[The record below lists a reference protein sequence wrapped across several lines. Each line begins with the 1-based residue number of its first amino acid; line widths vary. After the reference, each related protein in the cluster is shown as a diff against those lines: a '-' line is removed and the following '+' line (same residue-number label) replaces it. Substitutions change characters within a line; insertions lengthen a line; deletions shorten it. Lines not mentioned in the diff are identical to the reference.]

1 MEFIFEEKLG
11 NAKRGT
17 TDKDIQNLEEALSYL
32 TRYIKEIQKQL
43 NNDKYIKNYIISE
56 FEEQLKTYL
65 KIGKNSLMG
74 RELEALNV
82 FKGNPHI
89 LKKYYDLLKDE
100 DLENFDR
107 MKEKEQLNGN
117 EEDREIFEMKVI
129 IQEVRKHKS
138 IVSPELI
145 LRVKREYDRQKV
157 KTKDMREYYNFI
169 IIFDQ
174 KSEEEMI
181 KMYANYRKSELDK
194 IFQKQEQQKLIQAG
208 IIFSKYGLLEVELQK
223 INQDYELL
231 GMPELKYQKRATEEG
246 DIGLEEIFEEEYVK
260 GLNEEQLAILNSFWQ
275 NRLTK
280 KLQSINQAILT
291 IETLDLWNKILL
303 GKKISKISN
312 EQLRNII
319 YKSKICASC
328 YDSMKKY
335 WLKEINTENNLLV
348 TLVNAN
354 VVGAKFKEKYYKYF
368 DKVFPKGRND
378 FCKEFSLLQ
387 PNKNLIENVYNTK
400 YYKIEELLLNIET
413 NSNITNWGY
422 IPDKHRG
429 KNSLQA
435 KKRFIIIAID
445 YPGFNNTVMLHI
457 DRKQLIKFFLNVKER
472 TIMPIYEGDKSE
484 IYKEKSRGRQI
495 LMPLT
500 EKRESAIIS
509 LNREVNATDG
519 RYQYIT
525 HLGNLITKK
534 IRKKV
539 KRIYPSRYVDLLTGQ
554 EGNKINGE
562 FIPESKK
569 IMQVETEKNIDN

>member
-1 MEFIFEEKLG
+1 M
-11 NAKRGT
+11 
-17 TDKDIQNLEEALSYL
+17 SYL
-32 TRYIKEIQKQL
+32 IRYIKEIQKQL
-43 NNDKYIKNYIISE
+43 NNDKHIKNYIISE

-181 KMYANYRKSELDK
+181 KMYANYRNSELDK

-303 GKKISKISN
+303 GKK
-312 EQLRNII
+312 LV
-319 YKSKICASC
+319 KSQ
-328 YDSMKKY
+328 M
-335 WLKEINTENNLLV
+335 NN
-348 TLVNAN
+348 
-354 VVGAKFKEKYYKYF
+354 
-368 DKVFPKGRND
+368 
-378 FCKEFSLLQ
+378 
-387 PNKNLIENVYNTK
+387 
-400 YYKIEELLLNIET
+400 
-413 NSNITNWGY
+413 
-422 IPDKHRG
+422 
-429 KNSLQA
+429 
-435 KKRFIIIAID
+435 
-445 YPGFNNTVMLHI
+445 
-457 DRKQLIKFFLNVKER
+457 
-472 TIMPIYEGDKSE
+472 
-484 IYKEKSRGRQI
+484 
-495 LMPLT
+495 
-500 EKRESAIIS
+500 
-509 LNREVNATDG
+509 
-519 RYQYIT
+519 
-525 HLGNLITKK
+525 
-534 IRKKV
+534 
-539 KRIYPSRYVDLLTGQ
+539 
-554 EGNKINGE
+554 
-562 FIPESKK
+562 
-569 IMQVETEKNIDN
+569 